1 MAVMSCP
8 HCGKELYDGLLE
20 CPHCFGPISQNVELA
35 IDEIV
40 AERNRKEKKA
50 LFLDLLRSSR

>member
-20 CPHCFGPISQNVELA
+20 CPHCYGPVAFIKMMAKKPLVSKEKVLKELA
-35 IDEIV
+35 
-40 AERNRKEKKA
+40 KKT
-50 LFLDLLRSSR
+50 D